1 MKKSILVILFIA
13 AIIIALGFAHQEPM
27 GDLINGQDW
36 VGLSAEAKR
45 GYLMGFQEGLMI
57 AQTAV
62 LIEKKEMNE
71 GSVNAELL
79 DRIDQWIGAYKVGS
93 TLLGLKVKTAD
104 KVFKEDTY
112 QTIMVAAVLPLV
124 AKRVRGEISEEE
136 LTEKLEQLQDVLK
149 NE

>member
-13 AIIIALGFAHQEPM
+13 AIIIALGFADQEPVR
-27 GDLINGQDW
+27 DLINGQDW
-36 VGLSAEAKR
+36 VGLSAEAKM

-57 AQTAV
+57 AQTAL

-79 DRIDQWIGAYKVGS
+79 GRIDQWIDAYKVGS

-104 KVFKEDTY
+104 KVFKKDTY
-112 QTIMVAAVLPLV
+112 QAIMVAAVLPLV

-136 LTEKLEQLQDVLK
+136 LTEKLKQLQDVLK